1 MNKKDYL
8 ILTKGRAVCLALDAA
23 IGLLNEM
30 DLDVSSAE
38 SARQECMTELFYII
52 TRVASFSCGREEW
65 AGVYDFLVEIGITI
79 PDDFH
84 LEMSYVDSML
94 DIIPGEEMCN

>member
-30 DLDVSSAE
+30 ELDVSSAE
-38 SARQECMTELFYII
+38 SARQECVTVQYFYFFLKHLK
-52 TRVASFSCGREEW
+52 RVALSKE
-65 AGVYDFLVEIGITI
+65 
-79 PDDFH
+79 
-84 LEMSYVDSML
+84 
-94 DIIPGEEMCN
+94 